1 MATERSHW
9 RATRHRN
16 EARCARILAA
26 SAPLQTDDL
35 LWEDVG
41 KVELDERVITT
52 LVYMR
57 DVEGFTERYLVG
69 LAAHRTT
76 LADPLIARFLRV
88 WQAEEAGHARALD
101 AYLRRYADARG
112 LTVPARQPPPPAAAA
127 VHERVL
133 ARVGGPVGRVV
144 AAGHMAW
151 GAANELLTLNGY
163 RLLAARCGDPV
174 LATLL
179 DRIAA
184 QESRH
189 YSFYLLQAEWRLQ
202 QSGTARHVLRRVL
215 RGAWTPVG
223 VGDGFK
229 TAREFGD
236 VAAYLASGDDGQRA
250 VDRMDR
256 RFAALPGF
264 DDLRIYRRATAAA
277 GSPPPRQPGAERAR
291 HSAAAAATTSSAIIA

>member
-1 MATERSHW
+1 MATERSTW
-9 RATRHRN
+9 RAARERN
-16 EARCARILAA
+16 EARCARILNA

-35 LWEDVG
+35 PWADVG
-41 KVELDERVITT
+41 KTALDDRVIAA

-57 DVEGFTERYLVG
+57 DVEGFTDRYLVG

-76 LADPLIARFLRV
+76 LGDPLIARFLSIWRT
-88 WQAEEAGHARALD
+88 EEAGHAQALD
-101 AYLRRYADARG
+101 DYLRCYASASG
-112 LTVPARQPPPPAAAA
+112 ATIPARQLPPPPTAA
-127 VHERVL
+127 VHERML
-133 ARVGGPVGRVV
+133 SHLRGPIGRIV

-174 LATLL
+174 LVTLL

-184 QESRH
+184 QEARH
-189 YSFYLLQAEWRLQ
+189 YSFYLLQAEWRLL
-202 QSGTARHVLRRVL
+202 QSRAARHVLRRVL

-229 TAREFGD
+229 TAQEFAG
-236 VAAYLASGDDGQRA
+236 VATYLASGTDGERA
-250 VDRMDR
+250 VHRMDR

-264 DDLRIYRRATAAA
+264 HGLRIYERAAA
-277 GSPPPRQPGAERAR
+277 PL
-291 HSAAAAATTSSAIIA
+291 AA